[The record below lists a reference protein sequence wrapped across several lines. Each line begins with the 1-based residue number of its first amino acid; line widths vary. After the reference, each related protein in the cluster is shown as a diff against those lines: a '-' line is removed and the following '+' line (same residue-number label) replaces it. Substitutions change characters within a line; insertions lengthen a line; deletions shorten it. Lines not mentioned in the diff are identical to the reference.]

1 MTGWTVTPPS
11 GLNTSPSNDT
21 GSSIGRF
28 GAKGLGEMLVNS
40 LMEEPDDKVQV
51 ERICAIATWHLD
63 MLLALKVLQS
73 RSMIVKGNYS
83 ATNALVV
90 SENRACFHNYL

>member
-28 GAKGLGEMLVNS
+28 GTKGLGEMLVNS
-40 LMEEPDDKVQV
+40 LLEEPDDKVQI

-63 MLLALKVLQS
+63 MLLALEVLQS
-73 RSMIVKGNYS
+73 RSMTVKGNFS
-83 ATNALVV
+83 A
-90 SENRACFHNYL
+90 SPCIIK